1 MLGPAEGAEEAEEL
15 KEVEQRGEQFA
26 QIQKKCLFKNLIC
39 AKYEYFRKIKKCQTA
54 FFASR

>member
-15 KEVEQRGEQFA
+15 KEVEQRGEQLA
-26 QIQKKCLFKNLIC
+26 QIQKNCLFENLIC
-39 AKYEYFRKIKKCQTA
+39 AKYEYFRKKKCQTA